1 MSCMSATDGRER
13 ARHEEGTAIILAL
26 VATVLLSALGVG
38 LVLMS
43 NTETAIAATV
53 ESASAVNFFMKV
65 PSLGIG

>member
-43 NTETAIAATV
+43 NTETAPTELLAKSV
-53 ESASAVNFFMKV
+53 LRMLWASRQQK
-65 PSLGIG
+65 